1 MPEVLYRKWRPGSLS
16 DLVGQEYVSQTLKQA
31 VSLNRFAHAYI
42 FCGPRGTGKTSTA
55 RILAKAVN
63 CLNPVEGEPDN
74 SCNVCDSMNQG
85 RAIDLIE
92 IDAASNRRIA
102 DIRDLTEK
110 IHYGPAECKYKVYII
125 DEVHMLTQEAFNALL
140 KTLEEP
146 PPHAILI
153 LATTDIHKVPPTI
166 ISRCQR
172 FDFRRIPSESVIEKL
187 RDICQSEEVE
197 VEEGALA
204 VIARKSTGSLRDA
217 ENILDQAIT
226 SFDQPIKSSDVEEM
240 LGIGDEFVS
249 IDLLG
254 LVANKDMNES
264 LHKLAQLVAD
274 GIEPYQI
281 LNSLVTLSR
290 DLMIM
295 RSGAGDGLDLDP
307 AIKDRLS
314 QISGQTEIR
323 VSISMLKSFSSINLN
338 TVVPPLLAMEV
349 AIAELTLP
357 MTRNEGD
364 SGETSEI
371 VLKSSNSMET
381 PRIRKQSLNK
391 TTTTVP
397 VSGTTQRGTTQ
408 REPINRNA
416 PVEIV
421 KNMANQ
427 GPSTNQQKDNANK
440 ETQIARDGESGNL
453 DEKWNVLLRSLRQ
466 TGKRFNLG
474 ALLRGCHARDIRSE
488 SLILTFLHNSHL
500 ERINSE
506 LEDAVVKGEVE
517 RIVEEVLGKRYDVK
531 AELMSSEASSIGK
544 PAAQRSHLV
553 RAAQSL
559 GARIVEE
566 KGRTRNE

>member
-1 MPEVLYRKWRPGSLS
+1 MSEVLYRKWRPGSLS

-31 VSLNRFAHAYI
+31 VFLDRFAHAYI

-74 SCNVCDSMNQG
+74 SCNVCHSMNQG

-197 VEEGALA
+197 VEEDALA

-226 SFDQPIKSSDVEEM
+226 SFDQPIKNSDVEEM

-254 LVANKDMNES
+254 FVANKDMNGS
-264 LHKLAQLVAD
+264 LQKLAQLVAD

-281 LNSLVTLSR
+281 LSSLVTLSR
-290 DLMIM
+290 DLMVM
-295 RSGAGDGLDLDP
+295 KSGAGDGLDLDV
-307 AIKDRLS
+307 AIKDRLT
-314 QISGQTEIR
+314 QISGPIDIR
-323 VSISMLKSFSSINLN
+323 IPISMLKSFSSINLN
-338 TVVPPLLAMEV
+338 TVVPPLLALEV

-357 MTRNEGD
+357 MTRRETD
-364 SGETSEI
+364 FGETSE
-371 VLKSSNSMET
+371 LAPKSSNSMET
-381 PRIRKQSLNK
+381 PRTRKQSFNK

-397 VSGTTQRGTTQ
+397 ISGTTQS
-408 REPINRNA
+408 ESINGNA

-421 KNMANQ
+421 KNVASQ
-427 GPSTNQQKDNANK
+427 GSSTNQQKDNVNK
-440 ETQIARDGESGNL
+440 ETQITRDGESGNL

-517 RIVEEVLGKRYDVK
+517 RIVEEVLGKRYDVR

-553 RAAQSL
+553 RVAQSL

>member
-31 VSLNRFAHAYI
+31 VSLDRFAHAYI

-63 CLNPVEGEPDN
+63 CLNPIGGEPDN
-74 SCNVCDSMNQG
+74 SCNVCNSMNEG

-146 PPHAILI
+146 PSHAILI

-172 FDFRRIPSESVIEKL
+172 FDFRRIPSEFVIEKL
-187 RDICQSEEVE
+187 SDICKSEEVQVE
-197 VEEGALA
+197 VEALA
-204 VIARKSTGSLRDA
+204 LIARKSTGSLRDA

-226 SFDQPIKSSDVEEM
+226 SFDQPITNSDVEEM

-249 IDLLG
+249 IELLSS
-254 LVANKDMNES
+254 VAKKDMNES
-264 LHKLAQLVAD
+264 LSRLAGLVAD
-274 GIEPYQI
+274 GIEPYQV
-281 LNSLVTLSR
+281 LNSLVGLSR
-290 DLMIM
+290 DLMVM
-295 RSGAGDGLDLDP
+295 RSGAGEGLDLDT
-307 AIKDRLS
+307 AIKDHLN
-314 QISGQTEIR
+314 QISRQIDIGT
-323 VSISMLKSFSSINLN
+323 SISMLKTFSSINLN
-338 TVVPPLLAMEV
+338 TVIPPLLAMEV

-357 MTRNEGD
+357 ETIGTDGSEQLTDSAPNSRGKVETHQIPKQPTNGNIAAPRVSTNRQSEPVNGSQTVRGVKSTASQESLTNEGA
-364 SGETSEI
+364 TAEI
-371 VLKSSNSMET
+371 KST
-381 PRIRKQSLNK
+381 P
-391 TTTTVP
+391 TV
-397 VSGTTQRGTTQ
+397 
-408 REPINRNA
+408 
-416 PVEIV
+416 
-421 KNMANQ
+421 
-427 GPSTNQQKDNANK
+427 
-440 ETQIARDGESGNL
+440 RDGESGNL
-453 DEKWNVLLRSLRQ
+453 DVKWNVLLRSLRQ

-474 ALLRGCHARDIRSE
+474 ALLRGCHGRDIRSD
-488 SLILTFLHNSHL
+488 SLVLTFLHNSHL

-506 LEDAVVKGEVE
+506 LDDAVVKGELE
-517 RIVEEVLGKRYDVK
+517 RIVEEVLGKRYDVR
-531 AELMSSEASSIGK
+531 AELIASESGSIGK

-566 KGRTRNE
+566 KGRNRDE